1 MARAREIIEPR
12 RYRARMTAVQRAT
25 LLIALALMSC
35 EADRPK
41 APPSATASNRAA
53 TGPAPAKLS
62 AEDGAPRYAAP
73 RRTVAIGD
81 LHGDLAA
88 TKSVLRAAGAIDDKD
103 AWIGGDLVVVQTGDQ
118 LDRGDDER
126 AIIDLLDRLAEEA
139 KKAGGALHV
148 LNGNHEI
155 MNVAL
160 DFRYVTE
167 GGFKDF
173 NDVPGA
179 NLSDPKLQHLPA
191 NARARGAAFLPGSPY
206 ARRMAKRHL
215 SVVVGDTVFVHG
227 GVLPKHVR
235 YGLGKMEK
243 QVRAWMEGA
252 APSPPSIVTS
262 EDGPV
267 WVRRY
272 SAAPEKQD
280 CTILSEA
287 LDGLSA
293 KRMVVG
299 HTVQRGGISPGC
311 DQKVWRID
319 CGLAAHYGGPSEALE
334 IIGDQVRVIRGGAH
348 APHASDGGPAGS
360 AAPGGSGAP
369 RRDP

>member
-1 MARAREIIEPR
+1 
-12 RYRARMTAVQRAT
+12 MTAVQRAA
-25 LLIALALMSC
+25 LLIALALVSC

-41 APPSATASNRAA
+41 APSKATTSDRADA
-53 TGPAPAKLS
+53 GQTPTKLS
-62 AEDGAPRYAAP
+62 AEDDAPRYAAA
-73 RRTVAIGD
+73 RRIVAVGD

-88 TKSVLRAAGAIDDKD
+88 TRAVLRAAGAIDDKD
-103 AWIGGDLVVVQTGDQ
+103 AWIGGDLVLVQTGDQ
-118 LDRGDDER
+118 LDRADDER
-126 AIIDLLDRLAEEA
+126 AILDLLDRLAEDA

-173 NDVPGA
+173 TDVPGV
-179 NLSDPKLQHLPA
+179 NLSDPKLQQLPA
-191 NARARGAAFLPGSPY
+191 NARPRGAAFLPGAPY
-206 ARRMAKRHL
+206 AKRLAKRHL

-227 GVLPKHVR
+227 GVLPKHAR

-267 WVRRY
+267 WTRRY
-272 SAAPEKQD
+272 SAAPERQD
-280 CTILSEA
+280 CAILSEA
-287 LDGLSA
+287 LEALSA

-311 DQKVWRID
+311 DEKVWRID

-334 IIGDQVRVIRGGAH
+334 IVADEVRVIRGGAQ
-348 APHASDGGPAGS
+348 APKASDAGRPAGS
-360 AAPGGSGAP
+360 AAPAGSGGP
-369 RRDP
+369 GRDP

>member
-1 MARAREIIEPR
+1 MRRAVLL
-12 RYRARMTAVQRAT
+12 TALV
-25 LLIALALMSC
+25 LISC

-41 APPSATASNRAA
+41 APPSAGASNQAAA
-53 TGPAPAKLS
+53 TQSKPTG
-62 AEDGAPRYAAP
+62 EDDAPRYAAP
-73 RRTVAIGD
+73 RRLVAVGD
-81 LHGDLAA
+81 LHGDLGA
-88 TKSVLRAAGAIDDKD
+88 TRAVLRAAGAIDDKD

-126 AIIDLLDRLAEEA
+126 AIVDLLDRLVEDA

-173 NDVPGA
+173 ADVPFA
-179 NLSDPKLQHLPA
+179 PLADTKLQALPA
-191 NARARGAAFLPGSPY
+191 KAMPRGAAFLPGGPY
-206 ARRMAKRHL
+206 AKRMAQRHL
-215 SVVVGDTVFVHG
+215 TVIVGDTVFVHG
-227 GVLPKHVR
+227 GVLPKHAR

-243 QVRAWMEGA
+243 QVRAWMEGT

-262 EDGPV
+262 EDGPI
-267 WVRRY
+267 WTRRY
-272 SAAPEKQD
+272 SAAPDRDD
-280 CTILSEA
+280 CKILTEA
-287 LDGLSA
+287 LDALSV

-311 DQKVWRID
+311 DKKVWRID
-319 CGLAAHYGGPSEALE
+319 VGLAAHYGGPSEALE
-334 IIGDQVRVIRGGAH
+334 ITGDEVRVIKGGEQ
-348 APHASDGGPAGS
+348 APRKSDPGQPAGPAAP
-360 AAPGGSGAP
+360 AASGGHKH
-369 RRDP
+369 DP